1 MNTDNKELLFLHVAK
16 LDEMIKVLKED
27 IACNGFSNLEA
38 AHIMP
43 QSHNGSFLLC
53 NDIAMSRDMHC
64 VFDKGFFMIEDDY
77 TIIVHPDVLR
87 TGSYPNECNGQ
98 KIFCSIN

>member
-53 NDIAMSRDMHC
+53 NGIAMSRDMHC

-87 TGSYPNECNGQ
+87 TDSYPNECNDQ
-98 KIFCSIN
+98 KFFCSIN